1 MKKTIILYTTTHIL
15 ASSKIVSSRQIAKL
29 GAIGCE
35 VVQSF
40 EELKTRS
47 TPEESKR
54 FIEVIRKPEP
64 RKKIESNHPFK
75 KYMK

>member
-15 ASSKIVSSRQIAKL
+15 ASSKLKL

-40 EELKTRS
+40 EELKTRL
-47 TPEESKR
+47 TPEESER
-54 FIEVIRKPEP
+54 FIEVMRKPEP